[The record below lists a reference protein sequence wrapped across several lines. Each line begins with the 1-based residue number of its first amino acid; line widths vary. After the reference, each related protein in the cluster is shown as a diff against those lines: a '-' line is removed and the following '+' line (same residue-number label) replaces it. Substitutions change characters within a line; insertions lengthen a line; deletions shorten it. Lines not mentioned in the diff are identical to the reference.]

1 MNGYKVER
9 WTRQSA
15 YFCAGLAVVLAI
27 LALGPWLF
35 SAGLTDRLTTLFI
48 YIILASMWNAL
59 AGYGGLISIGQQVF
73 IGLGAYALI
82 RLSNA
87 GMPIYP
93 ALILAVVLVALLA
106 LPLGALMLR
115 LRGAEFAIGMW
126 VLAELAHFI
135 VNLDPL
141 IQGETGT
148 SLVALDKLAPAA
160 ARDDTYWMAFAL
172 MVVLLGAVFLI
183 LRGRVGASI
192 QAIRDDEIAA
202 ASVGVKVQAAK
213 RVMFV
218 LAAAGCAAG
227 GALWVT
233 TTISFQPHAFFGTQ
247 WTAYMLFMVL
257 VGGLG
262 TFEGPVLGAVL
273 FFSMESWFG
282 ATGVVYLIG
291 LGAVSLAFS
300 LALPRGIWGYVE
312 QRFELR
318 LLPVGYR
325 LSRGAAPAPAGEEVR
340 TS

>member
-1 MNGYKVER
+1 MNGYRVER

-48 YIILASMWNAL
+48 YIILAAMWNAL

-93 ALILAVVLVALLA
+93 ALVLAVVLVALLA

-218 LAAAGCAAG
+218 LAATGCAAG

-247 WTAYMLFMVL
+247 WTAYMLFMAL

-273 FFSMESWFG
+273 FFLMESWFG

-300 LALPRGIWGYVE
+300 LALPRGIWGFVE